1 MAGPAQGEAAREGVT
16 AGAGG
21 QIREPLA
28 EQRPELE
35 PVPGRS
41 AADHDAADPVHDE
54 ILIRA
59 VVIDAALAAHQIRAE
74 AGQVPA
80 RQPGQLRAQARAG
93 ALVLAAPTSP
103 PPPALQAALV
113 HRPP

>member
-1 MAGPAQGEAAREGVT
+1 MRRWLRQPATLRGHGAEPAQREALRRMAGAV
-16 AGAGG
+16 AGG
-21 QIREPLA
+21 QVREPLA

-41 AADHDAADPVHDE
+41 AADYDAADAVHDE

-59 VVIDAALAAHQIRAE
+59 VVVDAALGPHQVRAQ

-80 RQPGQLRAQARAG
+80 RQPG
-93 ALVLAAPTSP
+93 
-103 PPPALQAALV
+103 
-113 HRPP
+113 